1 MLLLLAILILSCAQ
15 LGSQIFLP
23 ALPEIA
29 EYFSIT
35 NSHAQYIVMLYFISF
50 GLSQL
55 IYGPWSDIK
64 GRRQVFLIGQVI
76 YILGTVMAV
85 FSTSP
90 LMFASARL
98 LQGLGAGSAL
108 VISRTVLS
116 DQLTGTKLNQA
127 VASLSIAASIIAI
140 GSPLLGGW
148 LSNISNWQGVFIML
162 AIHLSVVWCLSYKL
176 LASKPSLV
184 LAGNN
189 KRIVSKNNYFKP
201 IVSEYVTLLTNFHFI
216 NIGLFKWLTTL
227 LFLTSVTF
235 FPFEFQQKLQLTA
248 SEYGFFLTLATSG
261 LVVGSV
267 LAKML
272 HKHLGYQLILL
283 VFWPLLFLSGLGLYL
298 LPFTLLTSLACYFL
312 FMICAGA
319 YYPCCLQLIIA
330 PFRHKTGTVNALL
343 GAIDM
348 LVFSALAALAN
359 TLFITDI
366 HSLGLLFLLVSAVLL
381 ISWLLMDQQERKYIL
396 VDKKTL
402 FTH

>member
-50 GLSQL
+50 GFSQL

-90 LMFASARL
+90 LMFASARI

-116 DQLTGTKLNQA
+116 DQLTGSKLNQA

-162 AIHLSVVWCLSYKL
+162 AIHLSVVWWFSYKL

-189 KRIVSKNNYFKP
+189 KRIVSKNNYFKR
-201 IVSEYVTLLTNFHFI
+201 IISEYVTLLTNFHFI

-235 FPFEFQQKLQLTA
+235 FPFELQQKLQLTA

-267 LAKML
+267 LAKIL

-283 VFWPLLFLSGLGLYL
+283 VFWPLLFLSGLGFYL
-298 LPFTLLTSLACYFL
+298 LPFTLLTSMVCYFF
-312 FMICAGA
+312 FMVCAGA

-348 LVFSALAALAN
+348 LVFSALSALVN
-359 TLFITDI
+359 TLFITHI
-366 HSLGLLFLLVSAVLL
+366 HSLGILYLLVSAVLL
-381 ISWLLMDQQERKYIL
+381 ISWLLMNQQERKYML

-402 FTH
+402 LTH